1 MLIGGIMQC
10 MDKGTHVN
18 RFLRIMIRHVMGM
31 LNISEEN
38 NGIVPLRIDRD
49 LL

>member
-1 MLIGGIMQC
+1 MQC

-31 LNISEEN
+31 LNISVEN
-38 NGIVPLRIDRD
+38 ISIVSLRLDRD